1 MSDKKPLYMQVI
13 DKLRERI
20 KSGDFEYDVPFVTE
34 DRITKEFGVSRITAI
49 RALEE
54 LEKAGIINR
63 KRGSGSFVSREA
75 VDIIEGRSVSDIRTN
90 SENKVLLVALV
101 LPFDIKLGNM
111 FKCFDGIN
119 SVLNKE
125 NCFASIYN
133 ANRDVETEA
142 SILRSLLNQ
151 GIDGVICYPV
161 NGTKNFEVYNQ
172 FLAKKIPLVIIDNYI
187 ENMPVSYV
195 ASDNFGGTKMLC
207 EYAISKG
214 HKKIGFFSK
223 RRINESLSIRDRYMG
238 YTSALAENNIEVN
251 LDYVCV
257 DLDDKYNMLNETEAA
272 RYDSLRAYIAEI
284 IGQMRAEGVTC
295 ILCQNDWVAVE
306 LYSVCEELGISVPDD
321 MCIMGFDNMD
331 ELNNMHGGDKI
342 ITVEQDFYEI
352 GVRAGETILKEIRG
366 EEKGIR
372 DVVPV
377 KLITR
382 DY

>member
-63 KRGSGSFVSREA
+63 KRGSVRSSLRWRQCEA

-90 SENKVLLVALV
+90 SENKDREVLLVALV

-161 NGTKNFEVYNQ
+161 KAQRTLRYITS
-172 FLAKKIPLVIIDNYI
+172 FLQKKFRLLLLII
-187 ENMPVSYV
+187 
-195 ASDNFGGTKMLC
+195 
-207 EYAISKG
+207 
-214 HKKIGFFSK
+214 
-223 RRINESLSIRDRYMG
+223 
-238 YTSALAENNIEVN
+238 
-251 LDYVCV
+251 
-257 DLDDKYNMLNETEAA
+257 
-272 RYDSLRAYIAEI
+272 
-284 IGQMRAEGVTC
+284 
-295 ILCQNDWVAVE
+295 
-306 LYSVCEELGISVPDD
+306 
-321 MCIMGFDNMD
+321 
-331 ELNNMHGGDKI
+331 
-342 ITVEQDFYEI
+342 
-352 GVRAGETILKEIRG
+352 ILKYACELCCIG
-366 EEKGIR
+366 
-372 DVVPV
+372 
-377 KLITR
+377 
-382 DY
+382 

>member
-90 SENKVLLVALV
+90 SENKDREVLLVALV
-101 LPFDIKLGNM
+101 LPFDIQLGNM

-142 SILRSLLNQ
+142 SILRVQ
-151 GIDGVICYPV
+151 G
-161 NGTKNFEVYNQ
+161 
-172 FLAKKIPLVIIDNYI
+172 A
-187 ENMPVSYV
+187 
-195 ASDNFGGTKMLC
+195 
-207 EYAISKG
+207 
-214 HKKIGFFSK
+214 
-223 RRINESLSIRDRYMG
+223 
-238 YTSALAENNIEVN
+238 
-251 LDYVCV
+251 
-257 DLDDKYNMLNETEAA
+257 
-272 RYDSLRAYIAEI
+272 
-284 IGQMRAEGVTC
+284 
-295 ILCQNDWVAVE
+295 
-306 LYSVCEELGISVPDD
+306 
-321 MCIMGFDNMD
+321 
-331 ELNNMHGGDKI
+331 
-342 ITVEQDFYEI
+342 
-352 GVRAGETILKEIRG
+352 
-366 EEKGIR
+366 
-372 DVVPV
+372 
-377 KLITR
+377 
-382 DY
+382 

>member
-90 SENKVLLVALV
+90 SENKDREVLLVALV

-257 DLDDKYNMLNETEAA
+257 DLDVNETEAA

>member
-1 MSDKKPLYMQVI
+1 
-13 DKLRERI
+13 
-20 KSGDFEYDVPFVTE
+20 
-34 DRITKEFGVSRITAI
+34 
-49 RALEE
+49 
-54 LEKAGIINR
+54 
-63 KRGSGSFVSREA
+63 
-75 VDIIEGRSVSDIRTN
+75 
-90 SENKVLLVALV
+90 
-101 LPFDIKLGNM
+101 
-111 FKCFDGIN
+111 
-119 SVLNKE
+119 
-125 NCFASIYN
+125 
-133 ANRDVETEA
+133 
-142 SILRSLLNQ
+142 
-151 GIDGVICYPV
+151 
-161 NGTKNFEVYNQ
+161 
-172 FLAKKIPLVIIDNYI
+172 
-187 ENMPVSYV
+187 
-195 ASDNFGGTKMLC
+195 
-207 EYAISKG
+207 
-214 HKKIGFFSK
+214 
-223 RRINESLSIRDRYMG
+223 MG

-321 MCIMGFDNMD
+321 MCLMGFDNMD